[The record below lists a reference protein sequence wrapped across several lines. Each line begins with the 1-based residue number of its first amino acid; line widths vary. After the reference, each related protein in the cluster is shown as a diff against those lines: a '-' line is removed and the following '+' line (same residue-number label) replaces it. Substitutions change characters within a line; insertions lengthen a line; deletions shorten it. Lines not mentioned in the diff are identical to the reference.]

1 MPQVRFP
8 FPLNKYP
15 KQIPLKNRKQIK
27 RIKEQKPKKAL
38 AFLFPYT
45 NTLANTIMN
54 TLMKK
59 LKRITAHNVGGYKAL
74 RSRVFVHS
82 YPVNHVSIYLRMRRY
97 CHGHLQMLLPRMQSC
112 DDL

>member
-15 KQIPLKNRKQIK
+15 KQIPLKNRKQIN

-45 NTLANTIMN
+45 NTLVN
-54 TLMKK
+54 TLVKK
-59 LKRITAHNVGGYKAL
+59 LKRITAHNVGGYKA
-74 RSRVFVHS
+74 
-82 YPVNHVSIYLRMRRY
+82 
-97 CHGHLQMLLPRMQSC
+97 
-112 DDL
+112 